1 MLKKI
6 LLFIISMVMALAT
19 VNAGTWKI
27 HSYYLPSGIQDIC
40 DTDDKVFY
48 LNSGHLFQ
56 FDKSTHQTVELSRQN
71 KLSDS
76 QISGI
81 YYDWSQKLLFIAYVN
96 ANIDIMDANGKVYNV
111 SSLKDVV
118 RNVRN
123 YTLESGVLTDY
134 KGRNI
139 NDINFA
145 GGIAY
150 VALDYGYVTI
160 DESAKRF
167 TSENQL
173 GVTGSINSVA
183 VTGSSMLFLTS
194 NYCYFG
200 PLGVSD
206 PMSSYSRKSGSFSG
220 ARMYP
225 INETSVFL
233 LTSTSLYNFDFSSGS
248 GVMTKLVDKSPSSV
262 QKTPTGFIANFAG
275 QNCYYTIDVTG
286 KTATKVSS
294 VAEIASSCPSGD
306 GTIWVNDANGLH
318 KRGSS
323 TNYAVNAITTD
334 EPFWLKYNATLDK
347 LYVGTTALNGVTRTE
362 HDNMAPF
369 VVNTYDGSTWRKLTP
384 YTADGS
390 SYEFVIDP
398 MDGTTYVRAS
408 WKSGI
413 HKVTNDELKL
423 NYKKSNSL
431 VGTYKAHPAF
441 DNYGNMWVV
450 SSYIPKS
457 DSVTPPAAVL
467 KRSKYEKSSVAKTDW
482 FQPSGLKA
490 LSTDVMQRSRFV
502 ISKKNNVKIYC
513 DGDYPSNANKGHI
526 ICWDNGKADPTIDNY
541 KIVAIANFID
551 QNSRQIDWTY
561 LRHIEEDNDGLIWV
575 GFSSGLFVFDP
586 QGVFDDYPRAVRP
599 FVSKSSEGT
608 GYLCEGTEVFD
619 IGVTQN
625 NEKWI
630 ATNNGVYHVS
640 PDGTE
645 LYDHFTVNNSDL
657 PSNLIHSIECDT
669 VHGRVYAFTSKGF
682 VEYVPDAETA
692 AVDFADAYA
701 YPNPVE
707 PDFTGMVKIAGL
719 MENTY
724 VTITD
729 SDGAVIARMGPADGS
744 VLWDVC
750 GSDGDRVPTG
760 RYKVFAAQ
768 GSQPAVTGKPVTSVL
783 VIK

>member
-1 MLKKI
+1 ML
-6 LLFIISMVMALAT
+6 LVMALAT
-19 VNAGTWKI
+19 ANAGTWKV
-27 HSYYLPSGIQDIC
+27 HNYYLSSGIQDIY
-40 DTDDKVFY
+40 DTGDKVYY
-48 LNSGHLFQ
+48 LNNGNLFQ
-56 FDKSTHQTVELSRQN
+56 FDKSTHQTVGLNRQN
-71 KLSDS
+71 KLSDN
-76 QISGI
+76 QVSGI
-81 YYDWSQKLLFIAYVN
+81 YYDWSAKLLFIAYLN
-96 ANIDIMDANGKVYNV
+96 ANIDIIDANGKVYNI

-123 YTLESGVLTDY
+123 YTLNEGVLSDY

-139 NDINFA
+139 NDITFA

-160 DESAKRF
+160 DEATKRL

-183 VTGSSMLFLTS
+183 VTGGTMLFLTN

-200 PLGVSD
+200 PVGVPD

-220 ARMYP
+220 SRIYP

-233 LTSTSLYNFDFSSGS
+233 LTSSSLYNFDFSSGT
-248 GVMTKLVDKSPSSV
+248 GVMTKLVDKIPSSV

-275 QNCYYTIDVTG
+275 QNCYYTIDATG

-294 VAEIASSCPSGD
+294 AAEIASSCPTGD
-306 GTIWVNDANGLH
+306 GSVWINDANGLH
-318 KRGSS
+318 KKGSS

-334 EPFWLKYNATLDK
+334 EPFWLKYNAALDK
-347 LYVGTTALNGVTRTE
+347 LYVSTTALNGRTKT
-362 HDNMAPF
+362 DANNLPKL
-369 VVNTYDGSTWRKLTP
+369 VVNTYDGTRWEKQSPYSTE
-384 YTADGS
+384 GS
-390 SYEFVIDP
+390 AYEYVIDP

-408 WKSGI
+408 WNSGI
-413 HKVTNDELKL
+413 HKVTNDVMTQLYNKT
-423 NYKKSNSL
+423 NSL

-482 FQPSGLKA
+482 FQPSGLDA
-490 LSTDVMQRSRFV
+490 LNTKVMQASRFV
-502 ISKKNNVKIYC
+502 IAKGNNVKIYC

-526 ICWDNGKADPTIDNY
+526 ICWDNGKADPTIDSY
-541 KIVAIANFID
+541 KIVSIANFID

-561 LRHIEEDNDGLIWV
+561 LRHIEQDKDGLIWV
-575 GFSSGLFVFDP
+575 GFSSGLFMFDP
-586 QGVFDDYPRAVRP
+586 QGVFDEYPKAVRP
-599 FVSKSSEGT
+599 FVTKSSEGT

-630 ATNNGVYHVS
+630 ATNNGVYYVS

-645 LYDHFTVNNSDL
+645 LYNHFTVENSDL
-657 PSNLIHSIECDT
+657 PSNMVHSIECDT
-669 VHGRVYAFTSKGF
+669 VNGRVYAYTSKGF
-682 VEYVPDAETA
+682 VEYVADGETM

-701 YPNPVE
+701 FPNPVE
-707 PDFTGMVKIAGL
+707 PDFTGMVEIAGL
-719 MENTY
+719 MENSY
-724 VTITD
+724 VIITD
-729 SDGAVIARMGPADGS
+729 RNGTVIARMGPVSGH
-744 VLWDVC
+744 VLWDAC
-750 GSDGDRVPTG
+750 GSDGERVATG
-760 RYKVFAAQ
+760 LYNIYAAQ
-768 GSQPAVTGKPVTSVL
+768 GAQPSITGKPVTSIL